1 MKIRRIALALACGST
16 LFISPVQAQIPTYI
30 GDFFTRGAGDIGMR
44 SGEAADFRLFAG
56 ISAIYDNGIQPV
68 SLDSSGH
75 LSTVNGLYGAEVSL
89 GVYGQHQYKHAKL
102 GLDYTGTFRH
112 YNANTYWDGSD
123 HQFALGYTYQ
133 KSQRT
138 TFDLRQT
145 AGTSSLGSS
154 FAGALPDAFNTV
166 VDPTTLLFDNRTYY
180 LQSTADVSYSQ
191 SMRNTLTV
199 GGDWS
204 TVQRQSSALV
214 GVNTYGLHGTFA
226 RRLSLANTFGITYNH
241 THYDFSHGF
250 GESDIDT
257 VQGFFTRTF
266 GRSWKASVHAGIYHS
281 EVVGLQQFA
290 LDPVLAVLLGAPSIT
305 EVFYRA
311 NWLPSAEGILT
322 RTFKR
327 SLITASYA
335 RSITPGN
342 GVYLASREQLGGVN
356 YAYTGIRK
364 WTFNFLA
371 NYAQLSSLG
380 PGLPPY
386 SQYSGGTGF
395 TYALTRA
402 LYVTGHYDL
411 RHYDIAADSFQ
422 RTASRITLG
431 LSFSPAEIPLS
442 FR

>member
-1 MKIRRIALALACGST
+1 MKIRWIALALAYGST
-16 LFISPVQAQIPTYI
+16 LFISPVQAQIPSYL
-30 GDFFTRGAGDIGMR
+30 GDFFTRGAGDIGTR
-44 SGEAADFRLFAG
+44 SGETADFRFFAG
-56 ISAIYDNGIQPV
+56 ISAIYDNGVQPY

-75 LSTVNGLYGAEVSL
+75 LSTVNGLYGAEVAL

-102 GLDYTGTFRH
+102 GLDYKGTFRH
-112 YNANTYWDGSD
+112 YNNTFWDGSD
-123 HQFALGYTYQ
+123 HQLALGYTYQ

-154 FAGALPDAFNTV
+154 FAGALPNAFDTV

-180 LQSTADVSYSQ
+180 LQSSADMSYSQ
-191 SMRNTLTV
+191 SLRNTFTV

-204 TVQRQSSALV
+204 TVQRQSSALI
-214 GVNTYGLHGTFA
+214 GVNTYGLHGTFE
-226 RRLSLANTFGITYNH
+226 RRLSQANTFGITYNH
-241 THYDFSHGF
+241 THYDFSQGF

-257 VQGFFTRTF
+257 VQAFFTRTF
-266 GRSWKASVHAGIYHS
+266 GRDWKASLHGGIYHS
-281 EVVGLQQFA
+281 EVVGVQQFA
-290 LDPVLAVLLGAPSIT
+290 LDPVLAVLLGTPSVT
-305 EVFYRA
+305 GVFYRT
-311 NWLPSAEGILT
+311 NWLPSVDAILT

-327 SLITASYA
+327 SFITASYS
-335 RSITPGN
+335 RSVTPGN
-342 GVYLASREQLGGVN
+342 GVYLASREELGGVN
-356 YAYTGIRK
+356 YAYTGFRK
-364 WTFNFLA
+364 WTFNVLA
-371 NYAQLSSLG
+371 NYARLSALG

-386 SQYSGGTGF
+386 TQYSGGTGF

-402 LYVTGHYDL
+402 LYVNGHYDL
-411 RHYDIAADSFQ
+411 RHYDIAADEFQ